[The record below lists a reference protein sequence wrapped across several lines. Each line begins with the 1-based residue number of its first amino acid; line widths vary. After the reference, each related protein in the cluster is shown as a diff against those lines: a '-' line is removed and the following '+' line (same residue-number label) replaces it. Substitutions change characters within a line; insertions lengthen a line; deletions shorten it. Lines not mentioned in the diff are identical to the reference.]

1 MFGAVHLIGLFTDI
15 PWQIIISLARF
26 AFGGGMMF
34 AAVRLVSG
42 SLLAP
47 IALHAVFD
55 ALALIAAGG
64 ASEMF
69 DNTWT
74 VGRLL
79 IPGAVFA
86 VWGLACILIVKNRR
100 SQGHL
105 DRPTENLVTG
115 VGTVDRMANMPV

>member
-1 MFGAVHLIGLFTDI
+1 
-15 PWQIIISLARF
+15 
-26 AFGGGMMF
+26 MF

-55 ALALIAAGG
+55 AGAIVAAGG
-64 ASEMF
+64 VSEML
-69 DNTWT
+69 DDTLT

-86 VWGLACILIVKNRR
+86 VWGLACILIVKKRRSNRR
-100 SQGHL
+100 LARLSDSPAIGMG
-105 DRPTENLVTG
+105 G
-115 VGTVDRMANMPV
+115 VDKEAKTPV